1 MESEILSVAD
11 YAVEQPGVTGYICV
25 DKDGLCLAAKGQA
38 RHAMSGIINQL
49 AELANKI
56 EEPKKSNS
64 MGLSSKNNEPE
75 KKQNPVIRVEL
86 QRYKMLIQSK
96 DSITTALISN
106 HK

>member
-1 MESEILSVAD
+1 MESEISNVAD

-38 RHAMSGIINQL
+38 RQSMSGIINQL
-49 AELANKI
+49 ANLANKI
-56 EEPKKSNS
+56 EDPRKTSNT
-64 MGLSSKNNEPE
+64 NNNTEE
-75 KKQNPVIRVEL
+75 KESPVIRVDL